1 MNGIENK
8 IFRKRSLTSNGE
20 SESASSSYSL
30 NDILHDQNLIQKGFY
45 LDTNIVQAL
54 GSNRMHMLWDCWE
67 LALTNQPF
75 MLVGDSP
82 AICGQAI
89 FAILSLISPLEYI
102 GDFRPY
108 FTIYDN
114 DFKRISEQLDAAS
127 LNNIVIGVTNQLF
140 LKTLANFP
148 VIVRLDQEFEI
159 QKSSKKLKFLSSKR
173 IKYVR

>member
-1 MNGIENK
+1 MQEPSSKNGQPCHVNQQEQIYISTASLASQKKAQMNGIENK
-8 IFRKRSLTSNGE
+8 ISRKRSLTSNGE

-108 FTIYDN
+108 FT
-114 DFKRISEQLDAAS
+114 
-127 LNNIVIGVTNQLF
+127 
-140 LKTLANFP
+140 
-148 VIVRLDQEFEI
+148 
-159 QKSSKKLKFLSSKR
+159 
-173 IKYVR
+173 